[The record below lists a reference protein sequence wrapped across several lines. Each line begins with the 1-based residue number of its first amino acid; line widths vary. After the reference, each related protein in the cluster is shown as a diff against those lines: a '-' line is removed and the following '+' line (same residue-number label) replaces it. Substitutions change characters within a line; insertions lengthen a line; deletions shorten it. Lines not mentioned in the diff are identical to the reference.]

1 MLVTTLIGLGRIA
14 VSLAFVWASKRLV
27 DIATGQSDMPLLTG
41 IGLFIGI
48 LILQLALVT
57 LFNWW
62 ESYTQVRTQN
72 RLRKQLFGHVLRSRW
87 DGRERFLSGD
97 TVNRL
102 EEDIRVVAELLS
114 SRIPGLVITVVQL
127 LAASAYLLVLA
138 PNLLWI
144 LLILMGSAVFGSKLF
159 FRQLRRLMAAIRA
172 RESEIQQVMQESL
185 QQRVLVLTLT
195 SVERVLEKF
204 GWLQQDV
211 EDNTRKR
218 LNYNAVARGLMFLG
232 FQAGHAAAFIW
243 GIVGI
248 LHGTVTFGTMAGFLQ
263 LVGQVQRPVA
273 EFGRQIP
280 AFITALTSIERLME
294 LEELEEEHVV
304 EPVVLADAPEIVV
317 SHVSYSYPGALQ
329 PVLKDFSCSFP
340 AGELS
345 VIMGTTGIGKSTLLR
360 LIMGLLTP
368 REGSITLGAVPASA
382 ATRGNFLYVPQGNSL
397 LSGTIRSNLQLSG
410 PSATEEDMRQALETA
425 AALFVYD
432 LAKGLDTPCGE
443 VGSGLS
449 EGQAQR
455 IAIARA
461 LLHPGSILV
470 LDESTS
476 ALDGETEAKV
486 LENICRRYAGRKTI
500 LCVSHRPAVVKMAA
514 EVTVVN
520 NNPNDATRQE
530 QERFLKLDRKI
541 EEEELFKNP
550 DLSRPELAKLM
561 GVSLHSF
568 SRIIR
573 TCSGSKNVADYI
585 NKKRMTHVVR
595 VFREHPNY
603 TIEAVAQDCGIAS
616 ISTFN
621 RLFKEYYGMSPSSY
635 RLKLS
640 S

>member
-1 MLVTTLIGLGRIA
+1 MMKDFRQCLRAMSAYSRPFRGWMLVTTLIGLGRIA
-14 VSLAFVWASKRLV
+14 VSLAFVWASKELV
-27 DIATGQSDMPLLTG
+27 DIATRQSDMPIGTG

-48 LILQLALVT
+48 LLVQLALVT

-62 ESYTQVRTQN
+62 ESYTQVKTQN
-72 RLRKQLFGHVLRSRW
+72 RLRKHLFGHVLRSRW

-102 EEDIRVVAELLS
+102 EEDIRVVAELLA
-114 SRIPGLVITVVQL
+114 SRIPGLVITLVQL
-127 LAASAYLLVLA
+127 VAASAYLLVLA
-138 PNLLWI
+138 PNLLWV
-144 LLILMGSAVFGSKLF
+144 LLILMAAAVFGSKLF

-204 GWLQQDV
+204 GWLQEDV

-243 GIVGI
+243 GVVGI
-248 LHGTVTFGTMAGFLQ
+248 LHGTVTFGTMTGFLQ

-280 AFITALTSIERLME
+280 AIITALTSIERLME
-294 LEELEEEHVV
+294 LEELEEERVG

-329 PVLKDFSCSFP
+329 PVLKDYSCTFP
-340 AGELS
+340 AGGLS
-345 VIMGTTGIGKSTLLR
+345 VIMGSTGIGKSTLLR

-368 REGSITLGAVPASA
+368 QDGSITLGGVPASA
-382 ATRGNFLYVPQGNSL
+382 DTRGNFLYVPQGNSL
-397 LSGTIRSNLQLSG
+397 LSGTIRSNLQLAG
-410 PSATEEDMRQALETA
+410 PAATEEDMRQAIETA

-432 LAKGLDTPCGE
+432 LPKGLDTPCGE

-486 LENICRRYAGRKTI
+486 LENICNRYAGRKTI
-500 LCVSHRPAVVKMAA
+500 LCVSHRPAACTLA
-514 EVTVVN
+514 
-520 NNPNDATRQE
+520 RQV
-530 QERFLKLDRKI
+530 I
-541 EEEELFKNP
+541 
-550 DLSRPELAKLM
+550 
-561 GVSLHSF
+561 
-568 SRIIR
+568 
-573 TCSGSKNVADYI
+573 
-585 NKKRMTHVVR
+585 
-595 VFREHPNY
+595 
-603 TIEAVAQDCGIAS
+603 TI
-616 ISTFN
+616 
-621 RLFKEYYGMSPSSY
+621 
-635 RLKLS
+635 
-640 S
+640 